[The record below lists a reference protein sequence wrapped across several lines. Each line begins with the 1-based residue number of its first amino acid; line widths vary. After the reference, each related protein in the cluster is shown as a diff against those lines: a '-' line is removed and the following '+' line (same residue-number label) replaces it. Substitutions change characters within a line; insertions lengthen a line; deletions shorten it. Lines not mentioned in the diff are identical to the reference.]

1 MRNSKKT
8 ENDISVSETGVDAGL
23 IAELR
28 RFVQGRV
35 PEYGAIAQDIWEHPE
50 VAFQEKRS
58 SALYR
63 DRLAS

>member
-28 RFVQGRV
+28 PFVQDAPG
-35 PEYGAIAQDIWEHPE
+35 YGAIAQDIWEHP
-50 VAFQEKRS
+50 R
-58 SALYR
+58 
-63 DRLAS
+63 